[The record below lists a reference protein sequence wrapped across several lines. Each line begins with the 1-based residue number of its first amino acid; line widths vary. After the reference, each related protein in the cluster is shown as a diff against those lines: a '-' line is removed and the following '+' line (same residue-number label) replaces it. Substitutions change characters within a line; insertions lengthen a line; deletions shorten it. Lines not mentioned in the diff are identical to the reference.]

1 MVSTN
6 NCKVFCITKTL
17 VKNVLLEIE
26 ECKIQIDGYNDIK
39 IQVILI
45 ATEVLLKRYLN
56 VRSYFMKENDFQE
69 QACGKIEMNVK
80 TSLYILSL
88 CRSVNRSI
96 DPQLLLDWW
105 KVTDTRVL

>member
-1 MVSTN
+1 
-6 NCKVFCITKTL
+6 
-17 VKNVLLEIE
+17 
-26 ECKIQIDGYNDIK
+26 
-39 IQVILI
+39 
-45 ATEVLLKRYLN
+45 
-56 VRSYFMKENDFQE
+56 MKENDFQE